1 MSLER
6 LQAIFRSAYSKHLL
20 ATNIVASGGLLL
32 LGDVIQQNIEL
43 YKGLHTKGSYD
54 WNRSGKMLL
63 MGLFHGAPRH
73 YFYVYLDRYIPG
85 RTISC
90 AVKKIFFDQTV
101 ISPFVDSTFLYGIS
115 IMESQTPAQAWSG
128 LQDKFP
134 KVYLCDCLLWPPV
147 QMINFTLVPLRFR
160 VLFVNVMNLAW
171 NTVLSYFQ
179 HQYQP

>member
-1 MSLER
+1 
-6 LQAIFRSAYSKHLL
+6 
-20 ATNIVASGGLLL
+20 
-32 LGDVIQQNIEL
+32 
-43 YKGLHTKGSYD
+43 
-54 WNRSGKMLL
+54 

-115 IMESQTPAQAWSG
+115 IMESQTPAQAWRG
-128 LQDKFP
+128 LQDKFL

-147 QMINFTLVPLRFR
+147 QMLNFTLVPLRFR

-171 NTVLSYFQ
+171 NTILSYFQ
-179 HQYQP
+179 HQYHPKIVLEK